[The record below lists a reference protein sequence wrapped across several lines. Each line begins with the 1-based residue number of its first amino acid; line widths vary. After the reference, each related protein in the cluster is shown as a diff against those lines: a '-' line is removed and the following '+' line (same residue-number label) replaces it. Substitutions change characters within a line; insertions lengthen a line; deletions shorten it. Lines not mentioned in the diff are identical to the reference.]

1 MFQFSFNSASLFGFN
16 RVDVGLYERWKIKF
30 LRESWIL
37 AGMQICSDTE
47 IASMD
52 WFLMRGRKEKKKLK
66 ACSFFFFFYSKFRFR
81 NIELGENWI
90 FARIDS
96 FIYKKLDTNLCPR
109 NWIIM
114 FKEKFFKIREQ
125 TFFMIKNIGN
135 IFLKSFMIF
144 REIYTLLRSNLF
156 YSRIVI
162 FNTWKWKHEIS
173 ILWKKLIKIY
183 FYY

>member
-1 MFQFSFNSASLFGFN
+1 MIPRLHLWI
-16 RVDVGLYERWKIKF
+16 D
-30 LRESWIL
+30 SW
-37 AGMQICSDTE
+37 CE
-47 IASMD
+47 E
-52 WFLMRGRKEKKKLK
+52 EKKKK
-66 ACSFFFFFYSKFRFR
+66 NWRPVVFFFFSIQSFAFVISNWEKMKGWKLNFCANRF
-81 NIELGENWI
+81 
-90 FARIDS
+90 FC
-96 FIYKKLDTNLCPR
+96 IYKKLDTNLCPR

-114 FKEKFFKIREQ
+114 FKEKFVKIREQ

-144 REIYTLLRSNLF
+144 REIYTLLRLNLF